1 MKILIC
7 SDSHSRS
14 ITKLDLDNYDYI
26 IHCGDISS
34 NDLDY
39 FSLYPNLIFVKGN
52 CDLGNYPLVRI
63 EDIAKKKFFITHS
76 HLYQTKDGCD
86 ILVKNTMNRY
96 DIVCF
101 GHTHIQAYFKV
112 ENTIYINPGAFKNN
126 EYAYIEDNT
135 LYFIKD
141 NQVIKSEFLC

>member
-1 MKILIC
+1 
-7 SDSHSRS
+7 
-14 ITKLDLDNYDYI
+14 
-26 IHCGDISS
+26 
-34 NDLDY
+34 
-39 FSLYPNLIFVKGN
+39 
-52 CDLGNYPLVRI
+52 
-63 EDIAKKKFFITHS
+63 
-76 HLYQTKDGCD
+76 
-86 ILVKNTMNRY
+86 MNRY

>member
-63 EDIAKKKFFITHS
+63 EDIAKKKFLSPI
-76 HLYQTKDGCD
+76 
-86 ILVKNTMNRY
+86 
-96 DIVCF
+96 
-101 GHTHIQAYFKV
+101 HI
-112 ENTIYINPGAFKNN
+112 
-126 EYAYIEDNT
+126 
-135 LYFIKD
+135 FIKPRMV
-141 NQVIKSEFLC
+141 VIF